1 MKELFENWNE
11 TKSALLEGLD
21 PRRASI
27 VSTVLDNQAKYLSE
41 TAGADTVS
49 TGNVS
54 SFQKI
59 ILPMIRR
66 IIPGTIATELVGV
79 QPMTGPTGLV
89 FSLRFTYRNAATTA
103 ETANGGDI
111 AVGDE
116 VFGNTS
122 STAPYASKMRR
133 FYSGGTASGAVANPM
148 YDSDGIATGTGV
160 GTGGQYA
167 PGGSAMSLS
176 QTLDGNAGDVIDMES
191 FAGRNMGLQVLRQP
205 VIAKTRK
212 LQAKWTIEAMQDLSS
227 QHGLDLEAEITQAL
241 SAEIVHEIDNEIVTD
256 LIRLAG
262 TTETFDMSGSFTGVP
277 HYVGDRHAVLGVLVN
292 KVANE
297 IAAKTRRGAGNFIVV
312 SPQIVSL
319 LQSAAKSVFAP
330 AVQGSFEGPN
340 NTRLVGTLNGTIKVY
355 SFLFN
360 ASFGVVAAGSSV
372 PGGATASS
380 EIILIGYK
388 GGQGE
393 TDSGYFYCPYVP
405 LMTSNT
411 VVDPTTYNNQLM
423 VMTRYGKVTFTQN
436 TTSLAN
442 SADYY
447 GKIVVNN
454 LTFL

>member
-1 MKELFENWNE
+1 MKELFENWQE

-21 PRRASI
+21 ARRAAI

-41 TAGADTVS
+41 TAGADASSV
-49 TGNVS
+49 GAIG

-66 IIPGTIATELVGV
+66 IIPGTIATEVVGV

-89 FSLRFTYRNAATTA
+89 FSLRFVYKNAATTT
-103 ETANGGDI
+103 ESPDGDI
-111 AVGDE
+111 AVNDE

-122 STAPYASKMRR
+122 ATAPYASKMRR
-133 FYSGGTASGAVANPM
+133 FYAGGVTPGASGGLYDSTFGVNQGGAYTPAGSFSTASSP
-148 YDSDGIATGTGV
+148 
-160 GTGGQYA
+160 
-167 PGGSAMSLS
+167 LS
-176 QTLDGNAGDVIDMES
+176 GEAGDVVDMES
-191 FAGRNMGLQVLRQP
+191 FPGRAMGLQVLRQP

-212 LQAKWTIEAMQDLSS
+212 LQAKWTIEAMQDLSA

-277 HYVGDRHAVLGVLVN
+277 HYVGDRHAVLGVLIN

-297 IAAKTRRGAGNFIVV
+297 IAAKTRRGAGNFIIV
-312 SPQIVSL
+312 SPQIVSV

-330 AVQGSFEGPN
+330 AVAGSFEGPN
-340 NTRLVGTLNGTIKVY
+340 NTRLAGTLNGTIKVY

-360 ASFGVVAAGSSV
+360 ASFGTVAQGSAV

-380 EIILIGYK
+380 DIVVVGFK
-388 GGQGE
+388 GGTGE

-411 VVDPTTYNNQLM
+411 VVDPSTYNNQLM
-423 VMTRYGKVTFTQN
+423 VMTRYGKVTFTSN
-436 TTSLAN
+436 ATSLAN

-454 LTFL
+454 LTFM

>member
-1 MKELFENWNE
+1 MKELFENWQE
-11 TKSALLEGLD
+11 TKTVLLEGLD
-21 PRRASI
+21 SRRAAI

-41 TAGADTVS
+41 TAGADVTSV
-49 TGNVS
+49 GNVG

-66 IIPGTIATELVGV
+66 IIPGTIATEIVGV

-89 FSLRFTYRNAATTA
+89 FSLRFTYKNTATTTEA
-103 ETANGGDI
+103 GQGGNI
-111 AVGDE
+111 AVDDE
-116 VFGNTS
+116 AFGNTS
-122 STAPYASKMRR
+122 ATAPYASKMRR
-133 FYSGGTASGAVANPM
+133 FYAGGVTPGASGGLYDASGNN
-148 YDSDGIATGTGV
+148 V
-160 GTGGQYA
+160 GGAYTPAGA
-167 PGGSAMSLS
+167 FSLAS
-176 QTLDGNAGDVIDMES
+176 SPLSGEAGDVVDMES
-191 FAGRNMGLQVLRQP
+191 FPGRNMGLQVLRQP

-262 TTETFDMSGSFTGVP
+262 TTETFDMSGAFTGVP
-277 HYVGDRHAVLGVLVN
+277 HYVGDRHAVLGVLIN

-312 SPQIVSL
+312 SPQIVSV

-330 AVQGSFEGPN
+330 AVAGSFEGPN
-340 NTRLVGTLNGTIKVY
+340 NTRLVGVLNGTIKVY
-355 SFLFN
+355 CFLFN
-360 ASFGVVAAGSSV
+360 ASFGTVAAGSSV
-372 PGGATASS
+372 PGGATSTS
-380 EIILIGYK
+380 EIVLVGYK
-388 GGQGE
+388 GGGGE
-393 TDSGYFYCPYVP
+393 TDTGYFYCPYIP

-411 VVDPTTYNNQLM
+411 VTDPTTYNNQLM
-423 VMTRYGKVTFTQN
+423 VMTRYGKVTFTSN
-436 TTSLAN
+436 STSLAN

-447 GKIVVNN
+447 GKVVVNN

>member
-1 MKELFENWNE
+1 MKELFENWQE

-21 PRRASI
+21 ARRAAI

-41 TAGADTVS
+41 TAGADASSV
-49 TGNVS
+49 GAIG

-66 IIPGTIATELVGV
+66 IIPGTIATEVVGV

-89 FSLRFTYRNAATTA
+89 FSLRFVYKNAATTT
-103 ETANGGDI
+103 ESPDGDI
-111 AVGDE
+111 AVNDE

-122 STAPYASKMRR
+122 ATAPYASKMRR
-133 FYSGGTASGAVANPM
+133 FYAGGVTPGASGGL
-148 YDSDGIATGTGV
+148 YDSTFGVNQGGAYTPAGSFTTGSS
-160 GTGGQYA
+160 
-167 PGGSAMSLS
+167 PLS
-176 QTLDGNAGDVIDMES
+176 GEAGDVVDMES
-191 FAGRNMGLQVLRQP
+191 FPGRAMGLQVLRQP

-212 LQAKWTIEAMQDLSS
+212 LQAKWTIEAMQDLSA

-277 HYVGDRHAVLGVLVN
+277 HYVGDRHAVLGVLIN

-297 IAAKTRRGAGNFIVV
+297 IAAKTRRGAGNFIIV
-312 SPQIVSL
+312 SPQIVSV

-330 AVQGSFEGPN
+330 AVAGSFEGPN
-340 NTRLVGTLNGTIKVY
+340 NTRLAGTLNGTIKVY

-360 ASFGVVAAGSSV
+360 ASFGTVAQGSAV

-380 EIILIGYK
+380 DIVVVGFK
-388 GGQGE
+388 GGTGE

-411 VVDPTTYNNQLM
+411 VVDPSTYNNQLM
-423 VMTRYGKVTFTQN
+423 VMTRYGKVTFTSN
-436 TTSLAN
+436 ATSLAN

-454 LTFL
+454 LTFM

>member
-1 MKELFENWNE
+1 MNELFENWQE
-11 TKSALLEGLD
+11 TKAALLEGLD
-21 PRRASI
+21 ARRAAI

-41 TAGADTVS
+41 TASGDVSSVGAI
-49 TGNVS
+49 G

-66 IIPGTIATELVGV
+66 IIPGTIATEVVGV

-89 FSLRFTYRNAATTA
+89 FSLRFVYKNAATTA
-103 ETANGGDI
+103 ETPDGDI
-111 AVGDE
+111 AVNDE

-122 STAPYASKMRR
+122 ATAPYASKMRR
-133 FYSGGTASGAVANPM
+133 FYAGGVTPGASGGLYDATFGVNQGGAYTPAGSFTTASSP
-148 YDSDGIATGTGV
+148 
-160 GTGGQYA
+160 
-167 PGGSAMSLS
+167 LS
-176 QTLDGNAGDVIDMES
+176 GEAGDVVDMEA
-191 FAGRNMGLQVLRQP
+191 FAGRAMGLQVLRQP

-277 HYVGDRHAVLGVLVN
+277 HYVGDRHAVLGVLIN

-297 IAAKTRRGAGNFIVV
+297 IAAKTRRGAGNFIIV
-312 SPQIVSL
+312 SPQIVSV

-330 AVQGSFEGPN
+330 AVAGSFEGPN
-340 NTRLVGTLNGTIKVY
+340 NTRLAGTLNGTIKVY

-360 ASFGVVAAGSSV
+360 ASFGTVAAGSGV

-380 EIILIGYK
+380 DIVVVGFK
-388 GGQGE
+388 GGTGE

-423 VMTRYGKVTFTQN
+423 VMTRYGKVTFTSN
-436 TTSLAN
+436 ATSLAN

>member
-1 MKELFENWNE
+1 MKELFENWQE

-21 PRRASI
+21 ARRAAI

-41 TAGADTVS
+41 TAAADVSSVGAI
-49 TGNVS
+49 G

-66 IIPGTIATELVGV
+66 IIPGTIATEVVGV

-89 FSLRFTYRNAATTA
+89 FSLRFVYKNAATTA
-103 ETANGGDI
+103 ESPDGDI
-111 AVGDE
+111 AVNDE

-122 STAPYASKMRR
+122 ATPPYASKMRR
-133 FYSGGTASGAVANPM
+133 FYSGGVTPGASGGLYDSTFGVNQGGAYTPAGAFSTASSP
-148 YDSDGIATGTGV
+148 
-160 GTGGQYA
+160 
-167 PGGSAMSLS
+167 LS
-176 QTLDGNAGDVIDMES
+176 GEAGDVVDMES
-191 FAGRNMGLQVLRQP
+191 FPGRAMGLQVLRQP

-212 LQAKWTIEAMQDLSS
+212 LQAKWTIEAMQDLSA

-277 HYVGDRHAVLGVLVN
+277 HYVGDRHAVLGVLIN

-297 IAAKTRRGAGNFIVV
+297 IAAKTRRGAGNFIIV
-312 SPQIVSL
+312 SPQIVSV

-330 AVQGSFEGPN
+330 AVAGSFEGPN
-340 NTRLVGTLNGTIKVY
+340 NTRLAGTLNGTIKVY

-360 ASFGVVAAGSSV
+360 ASFGTVAQGSAV

-380 EIILIGYK
+380 DIVVVGFK
-388 GGQGE
+388 GGTGE

-411 VVDPTTYNNQLM
+411 VVDPSTYNNQLM
-423 VMTRYGKVTFTQN
+423 VMTRYGKVTFTSN
-436 TTSLAN
+436 ATSLAN

>member
-1 MKELFENWNE
+1 MTKELFENWKE
-11 TKSALLEGLD
+11 TKAALLEGLD
-21 PRRASI
+21 TRRAAI

-41 TAGADTVS
+41 TAAADVTSV
-49 TGNVS
+49 GNIA
-54 SFQKI
+54 SFQKL

-66 IIPGTIATELVGV
+66 IIPGTIATEVVGV

-89 FSLRFTYRNAATTA
+89 FSLRFVYKTAGTTA
-103 ETANGGDI
+103 ETTAGDI
-111 AVGDE
+111 AVNDE

-122 STAPYASKMRR
+122 ATPPYASKMRR
-133 FYSGGTASGAVANPM
+133 FYAGGTSPAASGGLYDATFGVNQGGAYTPSGTFTTAN
-148 YDSDGIATGTGV
+148 
-160 GTGGQYA
+160 
-167 PGGSAMSLS
+167 
-176 QTLDGNAGDVIDMES
+176 TLDGTAGDVVDMES
-191 FAGRNMGLQVLRQP
+191 FPGRALGLQVLRQP
-205 VIAKTRK
+205 VTAKTRK
-212 LQAKWTIEAMQDLSS
+212 LQAKWSIESMQDLSS

-262 TTETFDMSGSFTGVP
+262 TTETFDMSGTFTGVP
-277 HYVGDRHAVLGVLVN
+277 HYVGDRHAVLGVLIN
-292 KVANE
+292 KTANQ
-297 IAAKTRRGAGNFIVV
+297 IAAKTRRGAGNFCIV
-312 SPQIVSL
+312 SPQVVSV

-340 NTRLVGTLNGTIKVY
+340 NTRLVGVLNGTIKVY

-360 ASFGVVAAGSSV
+360 ASFGTVAAAASV
-372 PGGATASS
+372 PGGATSSS
-380 EIILIGYK
+380 EIAVIGYK
-388 GGQGE
+388 GGGGE

-411 VVDPTTYNNQLM
+411 VVDPSTYNNQLM
-423 VMTRYGKVTFTQN
+423 VMTRYGKVTFTSN

-447 GKIVVNN
+447 GKIVINN

>member
-1 MKELFENWNE
+1 MKELFENWQE

-21 PRRASI
+21 PRRAAI

-41 TAGADTVS
+41 TAGSDATSV
-49 TGNVS
+49 GNIGN
-54 SFQKI
+54 FQKI

-66 IIPGTIATELVGV
+66 IIPGTIATEVVGV

-89 FSLRFTYRNAATTA
+89 FSLRFVYKNAGTTA
-103 ETANGGDI
+103 ETPGGDI

-116 VFGNTS
+116 AFGNTS
-122 STAPYASKMRR
+122 ATPPYSSHMRR
-133 FYSGGTASGAVANPM
+133 FYSGGTDPAASGGMFDPNYGAAAGGAYTPSASFTTAN
-148 YDSDGIATGTGV
+148 T
-160 GTGGQYA
+160 
-167 PGGSAMSLS
+167 LS
-176 QTLDGNAGDVIDMES
+176 GNAGDVVDMES
-191 FAGRNMGLQVLRQP
+191 FPGRNMGLQVLRQP
-205 VIAKTRK
+205 VVAKTRK

-262 TTETFDMSGSFTGVP
+262 TTETFDMAGTFTGVP
-277 HYVGDRHAVLGVLVN
+277 HYVGDRHAVLGILIN
-292 KVANE
+292 KVANA
-297 IAAKTRRGAGNFIVV
+297 IAAKTRRGAGNWIIV
-312 SPQIVSL
+312 SPQLVSV

-330 AVQGSFEGPN
+330 AVSGSFVGPN
-340 NTRLVGTLNGTIKVY
+340 NTMMVGTLNGTIKVY

-360 ASFGVVAAGSSV
+360 ASFAGVATGAPVT
-372 PGGATASS
+372 GGATANS
-380 EIILIGYK
+380 EIVLVGYK
-388 GGQGE
+388 GGNGE
-393 TDSGYFYCPYVP
+393 TDTGYFYCPYVP

-423 VMTRYGKVTFTQN
+423 VMTRYGKVTFTSS